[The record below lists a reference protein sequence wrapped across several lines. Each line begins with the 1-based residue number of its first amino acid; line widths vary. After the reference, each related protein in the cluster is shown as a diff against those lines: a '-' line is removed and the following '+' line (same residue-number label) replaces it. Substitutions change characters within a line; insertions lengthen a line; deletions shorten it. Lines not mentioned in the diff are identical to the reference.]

1 MENELYDKQITSRKD
16 FVEFLK
22 LLHKYYTSK
31 PEDWENNTLESFLE
45 ALSSYAEDI
54 TGSSKKTKQDRN
66 PDIADWHVFADIL
79 RGAIIY
85 E

>member
-1 MENELYDKQITSRKD
+1 MENELYNKQITSRKD

-45 ALSSYAEDI
+45 ALSDYAEDI
-54 TGSSKKTKQDRN
+54 SKYYKNTKQDRS
-66 PDIADWHVFADIL
+66 PETADWQVFAEIL
-79 RGAIIY
+79 KGAIVY

>member
-1 MENELYDKQITSRKD
+1 MEDELYNKQITSRKD

-45 ALSSYAEDI
+45 ALSAYAEDI
-54 TGSSKKTKQDRN
+54 PRYYKNTNQNKT
-66 PDIADWHVFADIL
+66 PDIADWQVFADML
-79 RGAIIY
+79 KGAIIY

>member
-1 MENELYDKQITSRKD
+1 MENELYNKQITSRED

-31 PEDWENNTLESFLE
+31 PEDWENKTLESFLK
-45 ALSSYAEDI
+45 ALSDYAEDI
-54 TGSSKKTKQDRN
+54 PECYKNTKQYRS
-66 PDIADWHVFADIL
+66 PDTADWQVFGDML
-79 RGAIIY
+79 RGAIVY

>member
-1 MENELYDKQITSRKD
+1 MENELYNKQITSRKD

-45 ALSSYAEDI
+45 ALSAYAEDI
-54 TGSSKKTKQDRN
+54 LEYYKNTKQYRSSDT
-66 PDIADWHVFADIL
+66 ADWQVFADML
-79 RGAIIY
+79 KGAIVY

>member
-1 MENELYDKQITSRKD
+1 MEEELYNKQITSRKG

-31 PEDWENNTLESFLE
+31 PEDWENNNLESFLE
-45 ALSSYAEDI
+45 ALSDYAEDI
-54 TGSSKKTKQDRN
+54 PEYYKNTKQDRS
-66 PDIADWHVFADIL
+66 PDTADWQVFADML
-79 RGAIIY
+79 RGAIVY

>member
-1 MENELYDKQITSRKD
+1 MEDELHNKQITSRKD

-45 ALSSYAEDI
+45 ALSDYAEDI
-54 TGSSKKTKQDRN
+54 SKYYKNTKQDRS
-66 PDIADWHVFADIL
+66 PETADWQVFAEIL
-79 RGAIIY
+79 KGAIVY

>member
-1 MENELYDKQITSRKD
+1 MTDELYSKQITSRKD

-22 LLHKYYTSK
+22 LLHKYYASK

-45 ALSSYAEDI
+45 ALSAYADDI
-54 TGSSKKTKQDRN
+54 PKYYKNTKQDRS
-66 PDIADWHVFADIL
+66 PETADWQVFADML
-79 RGAIIY
+79 KGAIVY

>member
-1 MENELYDKQITSRKD
+1 MEDELYNKQITSRKD

-31 PEDWENNTLESFLE
+31 PENWENNTLESFLE
-45 ALSSYAEDI
+45 ALSAYAVDI
-54 TGSSKKTKQDRN
+54 PGAHKNTKQDRN
-66 PDIADWHVFADIL
+66 PDIADWQVFADIL
-79 RGAIIY
+79 RGAIAY

>member
-1 MENELYDKQITSRKD
+1 MENELYNKQITSRKD

-45 ALSSYAEDI
+45 ALSAYAEDI
-54 TGSSKKTKQDRN
+54 PEYYKNTKQDRS
-66 PDIADWHVFADIL
+66 PETADWQVFTDML
-79 RGAIIY
+79 KGAIVY

>member
-1 MENELYDKQITSRKD
+1 MEDELYNKQITNRKD

-31 PEDWENNTLESFLE
+31 PQSWENNTLESFLE
-45 ALSSYAEDI
+45 ALSAYAEDI
-54 TGSSKKTKQDRN
+54 PESYKNTKQDRN
-66 PDIADWHVFADIL
+66 PEIADWQVFADIL
-79 RGAIIY
+79 RGAIVY

>member
-1 MENELYDKQITSRKD
+1 MENELYNKQITSRKD

-45 ALSSYAEDI
+45 ALSAYAEDI
-54 TGSSKKTKQDRN
+54 PEHYKNTKQDRS
-66 PDIADWHVFADIL
+66 PETADWQVFTDML
-79 RGAIIY
+79 KGAIVY

>member
-1 MENELYDKQITSRKD
+1 MENELYNKQIANRKD

-31 PEDWENNTLESFLE
+31 PEDWENNTLESFLG
-45 ALSSYAEDI
+45 ALSAYSENI
-54 TGSSKKTKQDRN
+54 TGYYKNTKQERN
-66 PDIADWHVFADIL
+66 SDIADWQVFADIL
-79 RGAIIY
+79 KGAIIY